1 MQLYEIKQQYMK
13 IFDQKFHFLETTLNS
28 EEYSPKEEKI

>member
-1 MQLYEIKQQYMK
+1 MKSRNNVK

-28 EEYSPKEEKI
+28 EEYSPKKKI